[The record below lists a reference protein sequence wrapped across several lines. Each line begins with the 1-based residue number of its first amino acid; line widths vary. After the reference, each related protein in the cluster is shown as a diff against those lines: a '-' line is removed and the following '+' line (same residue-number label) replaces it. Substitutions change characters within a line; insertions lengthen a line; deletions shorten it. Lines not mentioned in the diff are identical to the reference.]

1 MDHHLTGLLL
11 ILIFVTKLKD
21 LPALVD
27 YEGNIILEN
36 PFLDNFYYFGQGP
49 LGSHEDMF

>member
-1 MDHHLTGLLL
+1 MLLPLYGSSFDWLLL

-36 PFLDNFYYFGQGP
+36 PFL
-49 LGSHEDMF
+49 